1 MKINNS
7 EVELTDLVK
16 DDLHKNLHKLYGSD
30 IYLNDN
36 DLEVLKRYDFNIEKY
51 SNIKSL
57 ILDIASYLDET
68 DIEADDLED
77 LLSNLSEFNYYHN
90 TNKEF
95 Y

>member
-16 DDLHKNLHKLYGSD
+16 EDLHKNLHKLYGND
-30 IYLNDN
+30 IYLSENDI
-36 DLEVLKRYDFNIEKY
+36 EILKKYDFNIEKY

-57 ILDIASYLDET
+57 ILDISSYLDET

-77 LLSNLSEFNYYHN
+77 LVNTLSEFDYYHN
-90 TNKEF
+90 TNK
-95 Y
+95 

>member
-16 DDLHKNLHKLYGSD
+16 EDLHKNLHKLYGND
-30 IYLNDN
+30 IYLSDN
-36 DLEVLKRYDFNIEKY
+36 DIEVLKRYDFNINKY

-57 ILDIASYLDET
+57 ILAIASYLDET

-77 LLSNLSEFNYYHN
+77 LLGNLSEFDYYHN
-90 TNKEF
+90 INK
-95 Y
+95 

>member
-16 DDLHKNLHKLYGSD
+16 EDLHKNLHKLYGND
-30 IYLNDN
+30 IYLSENDI
-36 DLEVLKRYDFNIEKY
+36 EILKRYDFNIEKY

-57 ILDIASYLDET
+57 ILDISSYLDET

-77 LLSNLSEFNYYHN
+77 LVNTLSEFDYYHN
-90 TNKEF
+90 TNK
-95 Y
+95 

>member
-16 DDLHKNLHKLYGSD
+16 EDLHKNLHKLYGND
-30 IYLNDN
+30 IYLSDN
-36 DLEVLKRYDFNIEKY
+36 DIEVLKRYDFNIDKY

-77 LLSNLSEFNYYHN
+77 LLSNLSEFDYYHN
-90 TNKEF
+90 TNK
-95 Y
+95 